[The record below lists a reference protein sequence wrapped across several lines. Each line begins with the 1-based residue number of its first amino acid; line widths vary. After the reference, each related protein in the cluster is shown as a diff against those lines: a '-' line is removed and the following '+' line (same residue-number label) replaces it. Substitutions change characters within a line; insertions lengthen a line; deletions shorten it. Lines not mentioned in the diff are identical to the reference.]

1 MCFMLFL
8 WLCDFLQFLS
18 VKYSKMFTAH
28 RIQRDTNFKH
38 DKSRVC
44 KGSFLDVLETNLKCL
59 SFTTVKKLVF
69 PWERAPTKIKISTT
83 SLPNFRILLKKT
95 REDSLSVLLFVP
107 MLTSQTFS
115 IEREHIAWTFFF
127 RACDRKTI
135 VFLQRKVI
143 IPFWTVEQ
151 IQGNESQARKSLH
164 NHSNLSIT
172 GECQFWGL

>member
-69 PWERAPTKIKISTT
+69 PWERAPTKIKIITT
-83 SLPNFRILLKKT
+83 SLPNFTNFTEENARRFIVSFAFCAHVDVT
-95 REDSLSVLLFVP
+95 N
-107 MLTSQTFS
+107 
-115 IEREHIAWTFFF
+115 
-127 RACDRKTI
+127 
-135 VFLQRKVI
+135 VFLR
-143 IPFWTVEQ
+143 
-151 IQGNESQARKSLH
+151 ARAHCL
-164 NHSNLSIT
+164 NFLLSRVRP
-172 GECQFWGL
+172 